1 MRSMDVEKIRSS
13 TSTRVVN
20 SSRMKLVNE
29 DSVVLSTVQMGGFFF
44 LLSIEL
50 DGEVKVDRIYPEDR

>member
-1 MRSMDVEKIRSS
+1 MDVEKIRSS

-29 DSVVLSTVQMGGFFF
+29 DSVVLSTAKVFG
-44 LLSIEL
+44 LSIEL
-50 DGEVKVDRIYPEDR
+50 DGEVDGVYPEDR

>member
-1 MRSMDVEKIRSS
+1 MDVEKIRSS

-29 DSVVLSTVQMGGFFF
+29 DSAVLSTTES
-44 LLSIEL
+44 LLVEYKIGRKNEI
-50 DGEVKVDRIYPEDR
+50 DDVYPEDR